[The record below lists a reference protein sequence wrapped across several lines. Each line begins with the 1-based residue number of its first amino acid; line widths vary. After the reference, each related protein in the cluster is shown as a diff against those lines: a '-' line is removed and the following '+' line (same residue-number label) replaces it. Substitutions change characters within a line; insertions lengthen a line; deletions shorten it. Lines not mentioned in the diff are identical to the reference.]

1 MPRDLIL
8 FLGQSNMV
16 GQTERCRN
24 TGLSPARENT
34 GT

>member
-16 GQTERCRN
+16 GQTERLPEY
-24 TGLSPARENT
+24 GPVPGA
-34 GT
+34 